1 LSSLAEN
8 RKVNEALLPYVPRL
22 VVDWLRTG
30 PSDRYRRI
38 HGTLAFVDIS
48 GFTKL
53 AERLA
58 RKGKV
63 GAEELSDTLNSTF
76 TELLS
81 VAYEYGAGVIKW
93 GGDAVL
99 LLFEGDEHELRAA
112 RGMAEMQ
119 RTIRRV
125 GRIRTEGGNVVLRMS
140 IGVNSGAFDF
150 FLVGE
155 SHRELLIAGE
165 AATATVALEAAADAG
180 EIVVA
185 PSTAAALPQRNLG
198 TTKGPG
204 FLLRGAPEATV
215 WPASH
220 VGEVGDLPI
229 DHCIPV
235 AIREHLLLTDREPE
249 HRNIAVSF
257 VEFRGTDGLILSR
270 GGDEVAEALHACI
283 SNVQSAV
290 ERHSATFHETDI
302 SKDGGKILLLS
313 GAPRSAGDDEERI
326 LRTVRSILDDETAL
340 PLRAGVNCGPVFSGD
355 FGPPYRRT
363 FSVKGDAVNLAARLM
378 GKAETGEI
386 VASDEVVRRSRTV
399 FAIQQ
404 LEPFF
409 VKGKSAAIRAHTV
422 AGVRGRSGPV
432 AEAPLVGRERE
443 LQELFEA
450 LASARDWQGRY
461 VEIAAEPGMGKSRL
475 VDELRAKADGT
486 TVVSTACVEYESAT
500 PYYAVRS
507 LLRMLLGLEGLDE
520 AAAAERLTT
529 LVAELAPRLLPWLPL
544 LALPLHIDVPSTVE
558 VESLKDEFRK
568 SRLEE
573 VVQELLGLGL
583 LAPTIMLFE
592 DIHWM
597 DEASRELLGV
607 LVDHLEDRPWLLVA
621 TTRPSPAGLERQH
634 PWTRRLE
641 LAPLAEDDALQLLE
655 DATAEAPLPPHQL
668 ELLRGRALGNPLY
681 LRELVAAARRLGGVE
696 ELPESVG
703 GVIGAQ
709 IDRLS
714 PADRTALR
722 RAAVLG
728 VTFEERLLRTVVDD
742 MSTVEFCNR
751 LGEFLE
757 TSPGRIRFRH
767 ALVRDTAYEGL
778 SYRRRRELHGAVA
791 DAIVGG
797 SDGAGEA
804 EAALL
809 SLHYHEAQRY
819 PEAWRYSL
827 AAGRSAMAM
836 YANSD
841 SERFLERAVDSAHR
855 LTDLPRRE
863 VAKAYELLGE
873 VRLRLADYDRG
884 GVSLREARRLLSD
897 DPVESARLMLREGV
911 IQWRRGRHGQA
922 MRWIRR
928 GMRLLEGVEGTEA
941 QKHRAQLYVWHG
953 VVRLRQG
960 RAREAI
966 EWCRRAIAEA
976 TAADARRPLAH
987 GYYILDYALTSLGRY
1002 AEAVHA
1008 ERALAIYE
1016 ELGDLNEQATVLN
1029 QLGILAYYQGR
1040 WDDAIDYYRRAED
1053 AWERA
1058 GDRWLGS
1065 FPTANR
1071 AELLSDQGR
1080 LEEAEPLLR
1089 GALRVAVA
1097 AGAPGRI
1104 ADVKSHL
1111 GRVAARA
1118 GRFDEALEALE
1129 ESRAIYE
1136 SDSVLSEVLLM
1147 DARIAECLAF
1157 AGDAKGA
1164 LARCDEALA
1173 RAASLDDLFVLL
1185 PVLHRLRGW
1194 ALLATGRL
1202 DEGVEALSL
1211 SMEAAGEKEVVYEVA
1226 LTADALAQGQRL
1238 RGEDASELEALRDA
1252 IFSTLGVVDAG
1263 VLVLPQ
1269 MDGAGLRRLTRVG

>member
-1 LSSLAEN
+1 LTSLAEN
-8 RKVNEALLPYVPRL
+8 REVNEALLPYVPRL
-22 VVDWLRTG
+22 VVDWLRTR

-48 GFTKL
+48 GFTRL

-63 GAEELSDTLNSTF
+63 GAEELSDTLNTTF

-125 GRIRTEGGNVVLRMS
+125 GRIRTESGNVVLRMS

-165 AATATVALEAAADAG
+165 AATATVALEAVADAG

-185 PSTAAALPQRNLG
+185 PSTAAALLQRNLG
-198 TTKGPG
+198 PTKGPG
-204 FLLRGAPEATV
+204 FLLRGAPEATP
-215 WPASH
+215 WPASQ
-220 VGEVGDLPI
+220 VGDVADLAI
-229 DHCIPV
+229 ERCIPV

-283 SNVQSAV
+283 SNVQAAV

-326 LRTVRSILDDETAL
+326 LRTVRSIFDEETAL

-432 AEAPLVGRERE
+432 AEAPLVGREQE
-443 LQELFEA
+443 LQELFDA

-461 VEIAAEPGMGKSRL
+461 VEIAAEAGMGKSRL
-475 VDELRAKADGT
+475 VDELRARADGT

-500 PYYAVRS
+500 PYYAVRA

-520 AAAAERLTT
+520 VAAGERLTT

-544 LALPLHIDVPSTVE
+544 LALPLHIDVPSTPE
-558 VESLKDEFRK
+558 VDSLKDEFRK

-621 TTRPSPAGLERQH
+621 TTRPSPAGLERRH

-641 LAPLAEDDALQLLE
+641 LVPLAEDDALQLLE
-655 DATAEAPLPPHQL
+655 DATADAPLPPHQL
-668 ELLRGRALGNPLY
+668 ELLRGRAHGNPLY
-681 LRELVAAARRLGGVE
+681 LRELVTAAQRFGGVE

-709 IDRLS
+709 IDRLG

-742 MSTVEFCNR
+742 MSTVDFCNR

-791 DAIVGG
+791 DAIAGS

-827 AAGRSAMAM
+827 TAGRSAMTM

-855 LTDLPRRE
+855 LTELPRRE
-863 VAKAYELLGE
+863 VAEAYELLGE

-884 GVSLREARRLLSD
+884 GVSLREARRLLRD

-928 GMRLLEGVEGTEA
+928 GMRLLEGVEGAEA

-966 EWCRRAIAEA
+966 DWCRRAIAEA

-1040 WDDAIDYYRRAED
+1040 WDDAIDCYRRAED

-1111 GRVAARA
+1111 GRLAARA
-1118 GRFDEALEALE
+1118 GRFEEALEVLKE
-1129 ESRAIYE
+1129 CRAIYE
-1136 SDSVLSEVLLM
+1136 GDSVLSEVLLM

-1157 AGDAKGA
+1157 AGDAPGA

-1173 RAASLDDLFVLL
+1173 RTASLDDLFVLL
-1185 PVLHRLRGW
+1185 PVLNRLRGW
-1194 ALLATGRL
+1194 ALLATGDL
-1202 DEGVEALSL
+1202 DQGVEALTL
-1211 SMEAAGEKEVVYEVA
+1211 SMEAAREKEVVYEVA
-1226 LTADALAQGQRL
+1226 LTADALAHGQRL
-1238 RGEDASELEALRDA
+1238 RGQDAGELEALRDA

-1263 VLVLPQ
+1263 VLVLPRL
-1269 MDGAGLRRLTRVG
+1269 DEAGLRLLTRVG